1 MKIKISL
8 CLETARTA
16 LEMTAMEI
24 ETFSDVNMAGDESF
38 IAGLR
43 AGTAAVA
50 RLLRYH
56 AGGRENLDRLLRD

>member
-1 MKIKISL
+1 MHTL

-16 LEMTAMEI
+16 LEIAAMEI

-43 AGTAAVA
+43 AGTTAVA